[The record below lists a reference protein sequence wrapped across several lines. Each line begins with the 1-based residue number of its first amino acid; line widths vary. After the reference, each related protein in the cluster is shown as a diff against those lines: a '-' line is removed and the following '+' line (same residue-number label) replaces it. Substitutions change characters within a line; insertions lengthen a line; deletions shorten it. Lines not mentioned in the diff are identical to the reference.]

1 MAKGKLIHQHNQD
14 RRAKSIKWEKW
25 ILGSTWSFLIVLNL
39 LTQDWLAAIL
49 SVNLLLMV
57 LRLNTEQ
64 VLRLMADD
72 VIEAQDQYIESLELG
87 IDKATKMME
96 LHIAKSKAKKK
107 TTKKAKK

>member
-1 MAKGKLIHQHNQD
+1 MAKGELIRRHNND
-14 RRAKSIKWEKW
+14 KRAKTINREKW
-25 ILGSTWSFLIVLNL
+25 VFAIIWSLLIVLNL

-49 SVNLLLMV
+49 SLNLLLMV

-72 VIEAQDQYIESLELG
+72 VIEAQNEYIASLESG

-96 LHIAKSKAKKK
+96 LHIAKSKAKKA
-107 TTKKAKK
+107 TKKAKK